1 MELLYQK
8 NNVKMA
14 TYCLLMVVID
24 ACFHVK
30 MFAQSV
36 EMVSVTNVK
45 LAGLYSMESANQ
57 SVGMEL

>member
-1 MELLYQK
+1 
-8 NNVKMA
+8 
-14 TYCLLMVVID
+14 MVVID

-30 MFAQSV
+30 MLAQIV

-45 LAGLYSMESANQ
+45 LAGLYRMESANQ